1 LPTNTDLCRA
11 VIAVNRVAI
20 LENAPEKVFYKMCEA
35 LKRVMRYDRAGLTVY
50 DPKHDTLKIAALYG
64 SYENSFFR
72 VGDFLGRGNSQNGWT
87 FEHQSRTLRRD
98 LAKEHQFGLE
108 KYTVEEGFRS
118 LCSVPLVV
126 HGKSVGV
133 VTILSRQR
141 NQYSDRHGQS
151 LQDVANQIAF
161 PVAMLSPHCLRHP
174 QSKLMCPSCV
184 GSGGGR
190 TTTAK
195 YKEQLSAWGQKG
207 GRGKL
212 GGGKA

>member
-1 LPTNTDLCRA
+1 MPTNTDLCRA

-87 FEHQSRTLRRD
+87 FEHQSGTLRRD

-195 YKEQLSAWGQKG
+195 YKEQLSVWGQKG